1 MSNYLQINHSFQAA
15 GLLKDYMAN
24 LDHEEMWAMFLNRD
38 NRLINQEM
46 LTKGTLCSTQI
57 DPRTIVKHSLLNDAS
72 AVIILHNHP
81 SGNPMPSRNDICE
94 TQKVR
99 DACRLLD
106 ISLLDHIVISSDCY
120 YSFADERISDYQSSI
135 L

>member
-46 LTKGTLCSTQI
+46 LTKGTLCARKNPGFIEEISK
-57 DPRTIVKHSLLNDAS
+57 DM
-72 AVIILHNHP
+72 IL
-81 SGNPMPSRNDICE
+81 
-94 TQKVR
+94 V
-99 DACRLLD
+99 
-106 ISLLDHIVISSDCY
+106 
-120 YSFADERISDYQSSI
+120 
-135 L
+135 